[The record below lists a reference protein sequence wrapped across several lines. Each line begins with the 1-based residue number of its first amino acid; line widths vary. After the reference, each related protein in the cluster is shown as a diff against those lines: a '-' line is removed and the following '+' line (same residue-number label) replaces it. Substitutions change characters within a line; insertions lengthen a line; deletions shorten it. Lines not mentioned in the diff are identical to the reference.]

1 MAIVRIPDENRA
13 ITDPAEVTAYLA
25 SCGIVHERWEPT
37 APLTLESTAE
47 EVLAAYAPEIERL
60 KAEGAYVTA
69 DVIDIKSETPNLETL
84 LQKFR
89 TEHWH
94 DEDEVRFIIEGTGL
108 FHVHPVDKPV
118 MAVEVGPGD
127 LLKVPRGTH
136 HWFDLCSERRIRAI
150 RLFQDMTGWTPH
162 YTGSGVDS
170 NYQPLCMGPQQ
181 LTGSDQ
187 GRLPSLVTI

>member
-13 ITDPAEVTAYLA
+13 ITDPVEVAAYLA
-25 SCGIVHERWEPT
+25 TCGIVHERWT
-37 APLTLESTAE
+37 ASAPLTPESTAE
-47 EVLAAYAPEIERL
+47 EVLAAYAQEIDRL

-69 DVIDIKSETPNLETL
+69 DVIDVKPDTPNLETL

-108 FHVHPVDKPV
+108 FHIHPVGKPV

-162 YTGSGVDS
+162 YTGSGVDE

-181 LTGSDQ
+181 LAATT
-187 GRLPSLVTI
+187 GRLSPLVTV